1 MCVQLSWPHPA
12 LLSTRPC
19 GPLPLLQT
27 VVEPGARAAYLWV
40 VGEYG
45 AQIQDAPYVLE
56 SLSEGFSDEATE
68 VKLVSCEL

>member
-1 MCVQLSWPHPA
+1 
-12 LLSTRPC
+12 
-19 GPLPLLQT
+19 
-27 VVEPGARAAYLWV
+27 V